1 MNIKKKFSAFNDVL
15 SSIGNNQGVK
25 SGNVL
30 SIYPPY
36 LHESATLP
44 IGESQTILPP
54 VREDPSIIF
63 LTKETEPTTG
73 SVFFARRKGFEHVR
87 ERIFSA
93 LSRANRLAICK
104 LSPARSAREI
114 PRKSL
119 VHGRVRPLPASP
131 VEQWRNKRIFSA
143 LSRANRLAICKL
155 SPARLAR
162 EIPRKSLVH
171 GRVLALPAS
180 PDDRRMTE
188 KRDVLCLSAGMKLV
202 RFGLYLVAAW
212 AYNGKK
218 ARGGAL

>member
-15 SSIGNNQGVK
+15 SSVGNNQGVK

-63 LTKETEPTTG
+63 LTKKTAPLG
-73 SVFFARRKGFEHVR
+73 AVFFGARRKGFEHVR

-104 LSPARSAREI
+104 LSPA
-114 PRKSL
+114 
-119 VHGRVRPLPASP
+119 
-131 VEQWRNKRIFSA
+131 Q
-143 LSRANRLAICKL
+143 
-155 SPARLAR
+155 LAR
-162 EIPRKSLVH
+162 EIPRKSFVH
-171 GRVLALPAS
+171 GRALALPAS

-202 RFGLYLVAAW
+202 RSGLYLVAAW

>member
-63 LTKETEPTTG
+63 LTKKTAPLG
-73 SVFFARRKGFEHVR
+73 AVFFGARRKGFEHVR

-104 LSPARSAREI
+104 LSPA
-114 PRKSL
+114 
-119 VHGRVRPLPASP
+119 
-131 VEQWRNKRIFSA
+131 Q
-143 LSRANRLAICKL
+143 
-155 SPARLAR
+155 LAR
-162 EIPRKSLVH
+162 EIPRKSFVH
-171 GRVLALPAS
+171 GRALALPAS
-180 PDDRRMTE
+180 PVEQCATNGSFRRFHAQTAWRYVNCRL
-188 KRDVLCLSAGMKLV
+188 RDQRARSLGNLS
-202 RFGLYLVAAW
+202 FT
-212 AYNGKK
+212 
-218 ARGGAL
+218 GAPSPFPPRLTIVG

>member
-63 LTKETEPTTG
+63 LTKKTAPLG
-73 SVFFARRKGFEHVR
+73 AVFFGARRKGFEHVR

-119 VHGRVRPLPASP
+119 VHGRA
-131 VEQWRNKRIFSA
+131 
-143 LSRANRLAICKL
+143 
-155 SPARLAR
+155 
-162 EIPRKSLVH
+162 
-171 GRVLALPAS
+171 LALPAS